1 VSGAAAVSVVV
12 PFHNAEQHLEEAL
25 TSLIG
30 QTAAGGWEVV
40 AVNNRSTDRSRTI
53 VESFSSRLPLT
64 MVDAPRVRN
73 ASYARNTGV
82 AASRGARLLFMDA
95 DDAIAPGYVD
105 ALSAALD
112 RHPFVTSR
120 VDSETLN
127 PDWVRDAHGTPWQA
141 DGVAVFFD
149 FLPATGVNI
158 GIRRELFDRLGGFS
172 ECFATCEDIALSWQ
186 AALDLGVQALFVPDA
201 LYRYRYRSSLP
212 ALYQQSVSWGRGTV
226 RLFEH
231 FRAHGMPGRTT
242 AAALLEWKNVAAALA
257 RARTRRER
265 AAIVVRLGYCAGRL
279 VESVRRRVAFF

>member
-1 VSGAAAVSVVV
+1 VSGPAAVSVVV
-12 PFHNAEQHLEEAL
+12 PFHNSEQHLEEAL
-25 TSLIG
+25 ASLID
-30 QTAAGGWEVV
+30 QRAPGGWEVV

-53 VESFSSRLPLT
+53 VESFSHRLPLT
-64 MVDAPRVRN
+64 MVDAPRIAN
-73 ASYARNTGV
+73 PSYARNTGV
-82 AASRGARLLFMDA
+82 SASRGAALVFIDA
-95 DDAIAPGYVD
+95 DDAVAPGYVE

-127 PDWVRDAHGTPWQA
+127 REWVRDAHGTPWQTN
-141 DGVAVFFD
+141 GVAVFFH

-158 GIRRELFDRLGGFS
+158 GIRRDLFERLGGFS
-172 ECFATCEDIALSWQ
+172 ERFATCEDIALSWQ
-186 AALDLGVQALFVPDA
+186 AALDLRVQPVFVPDA

-212 ALYQQSVSWGRGTV
+212 ALYQQSVSWGRGNV

-231 FRAHGMPGRTT
+231 FRTHGMPGRTT
-242 AAALLEWKNVAAALA
+242 AAALHEWTNAAAQLA

-279 VESVRRRVAFF
+279 MESVRRRVAFF